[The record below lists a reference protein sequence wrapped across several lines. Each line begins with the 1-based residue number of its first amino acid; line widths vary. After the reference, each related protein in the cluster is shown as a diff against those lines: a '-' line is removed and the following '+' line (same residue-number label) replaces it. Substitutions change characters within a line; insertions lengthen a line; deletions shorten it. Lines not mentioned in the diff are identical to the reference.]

1 MKGIPLAYSVRNL
14 WMRRLTTL
22 LTAGGMALV
31 VFVFAAVL
39 MLEEGLNQ
47 TLVET
52 GNADNVV
59 VIRRAAGTEVQ
70 SGIERGPA
78 AIVESLPEVA
88 LGEGGRRLA
97 SKESV
102 VLISLNKRGTGG
114 EAGAAKPANVI
125 IRGLSPVGLVL
136 RPQVK
141 IVAGRMFTPGSNEVV
156 AGRSIAERF
165 QGAGLGEALRFG
177 GRDWVVVGLFDAG
190 KSGFDSEIW
199 GDADQLMQ
207 SFRRPVYSSLIFRL
221 NDSNAFERVK
231 DAIETDPR
239 LALEAKR
246 ENRFY
251 ADQSEQLANFIRILG
266 MTLSVVFS
274 IGAVIG
280 AMITMYAA
288 VANRTGEIGTLR
300 ALGFR
305 RRAVLV
311 AFLLESLFLAMLGG
325 VAGLML
331 ASLMQFFSISTM
343 NWQSFAELAFS
354 FTLTPAIVGK
364 SLVFSLVMGLFG
376 GFLPAARAARMNIV
390 EALRSA

>member
-1 MKGIPLAYSVRNL
+1 MKGIPLAYSFRNL
-14 WMRRLTTL
+14 WTRRLTTL

-47 TLVET
+47 TLVDT
-52 GNADNVV
+52 GSADNVV
-59 VIRRAAGTEVQ
+59 VIRKAAGTEVQ

-102 VLISLNKRGTGG
+102 VLIALVKRGTGG

-125 IRGLSPVGLVL
+125 IRGLSPVGLEL
-136 RPQVK
+136 RPQVR

-190 KSGFDSEIW
+190 KTGFDSEIW

-231 DAIETDPR
+231 EAIESDPR

-266 MTLSVVFS
+266 MTLSIVFS
-274 IGAVIG
+274 IGAIIG

-305 RRAVLV
+305 RRAVLA
-311 AFLLESLFLAMLGG
+311 AFLLESLFLALLGG
-325 VAGLML
+325 IVGLAL

-364 SLVFSLVMGLFG
+364 SLAFALFMGLLG
-376 GFLPAARAARMNIV
+376 GFLPAARAARLNIV